1 MKIAMIGAGSHVFAR
16 RLIADILSF
25 PALEAAEI
33 ALMDLDAERLTTMKA
48 LADRMVQQGAKPAR
62 ITATTDLPTALQG
75 ADYVTVSIRSS
86 DSRHH
91 ITIPERYGINQ
102 AVGDTSGPGG
112 VFYYLKN
119 VQAMV
124 DIAQAME
131 RLCPDALMLNYTNPM
146 VMLSWTITDLTD
158 IRYVG
163 LCHSVQGT
171 AQTLAGYIGVP
182 FEELSYWAAGI
193 NHMAWFLEFK
203 RRGQDAYPLI
213 YEAMRKPEVYGSDV
227 VKFEVLKHFGAFVS
241 ESSVHL
247 SEYLPYFRRTPELI
261 ARYTNPRMWGV
272 VDGDLSPEARWQR
285 ALARRAEQDAQLHEM
300 AFGDAPIEMGRSHEY
315 CTHIINA
322 IETNV
327 PYMFN
332 GNVPNTQLITNLPPR
347 AVVEV
352 PIVAD
357 GCGLHPCHVGDLPE
371 ALAGLNRSNLNVQ
384 ALAVQGYEE
393 HDRESIYRAV
403 QLDPL
408 TASLLTLDEIRA
420 MVDELFTA
428 EAGNIPL

>member
-124 DIAQAME
+124 DIAQTME

-146 VMLSWTITDLTD
+146 VVLSWTITDLTD
-158 IRYVG
+158 ILRRPLPFGTGPADAGG
-163 LCHSVQGT
+163 LHRRALRSCPTGRRAST
-171 AQTLAGYIGVP
+171 
-182 FEELSYWAAGI
+182 
-193 NHMAWFLEFK
+193 MAWFLEFK
-203 RRGQDAYPLI
+203 RRGRMPTPHLRGHAQTRGLSARYRQVRDTQALWRLCRNRQCTCP
-213 YEAMRKPEVYGSDV
+213 
-227 VKFEVLKHFGAFVS
+227 VLAL
-241 ESSVHL
+241 L
-247 SEYLPYFRRTPELI
+247 SAHARLI
-261 ARYTNPRMWGV
+261 ARQSHGAWSTTSAPG
-272 VDGDLSPEARWQR
+272 P
-285 ALARRAEQDAQLHEM
+285 LAAPGTPRRARCAAPRDGLWRRTHRDGPLTVLH
-300 AFGDAPIEMGRSHEY
+300 SH
-315 CTHIINA
+315 HQR
-322 IETNV
+322 IETSV

-352 PIVAD
+352 IVAD
-357 GCGLHPCHVGDLPE
+357 GCGLHPAMWATCPRRWPV
-371 ALAGLNRSNLNVQ
+371 S
-384 ALAVQGYEE
+384 
-393 HDRESIYRAV
+393 
-403 QLDPL
+403 
-408 TASLLTLDEIRA
+408 TAATSMSRRWPCRA
-420 MVDELFTA
+420 MRSMTVRASTA
-428 EAGNIPL
+428 RCSSTR

>member
-16 RLIADILSF
+16 RLIADVLSF

-33 ALMDLDAERLTTMKA
+33 ALMDLDADRLRTMKA
-48 LADRMVQQGAKPAR
+48 LADRMVLQGNKPAR
-62 ITATTDLPTALQG
+62 ITATTDLTTALQG
-75 ADYVTVSIRSS
+75 ADYVTVSVRAS

-112 VFYYLKN
+112 VFYFLKN

-131 RLCPDALMLNYTNPM
+131 ICCPNALMLNYTNPM

-182 FEELSYWAAGI
+182 FNEVSYWAAGI
-193 NHMAWFLEFK
+193 NHMAWFLEY
-203 RRGQDAYPLI
+203 RHRGKDAYPRI
-213 YEAMRKPEVYGSDV
+213 YEAMQNPDVYESDI
-227 VKFEVLKHFGAFVS
+227 VKFETLKHFGAFVS

-247 SEYLPYFRRTPELI
+247 SEYLPYFRRTPEMI

-285 ALARRAEQDAQLHEM
+285 ALARRAEQDAHLHEM
-300 AFGDAPIEMGRSHEY
+300 AYGDAPIEMGRSHEY
-315 CTHIINA
+315 CTRIINA
-322 IETNV
+322 IETNE
-327 PYMFN
+327 PYVFN
-332 GNVPNTQLITNLPPR
+332 GNVPNTHLITNLPPR

-352 PIVAD
+352 PILAD
-357 GCGLHPCHVGDLPE
+357 GCGLHACHVGDLPE
-371 ALAGLNRSNLNVQ
+371 ALAGLNRSNLTVQ
-384 ALAVQGYEE
+384 ALAVEGYEQ
-393 HDRESIYRAV
+393 HDRECIYRAI

-408 TASLLTLDEIRA
+408 TASLLTLDQARD
-420 MVDELFTA
+420 MVDELFAA
-428 EAGNIPL
+428 EADDIPL